1 MVTDEETSEESEIT
15 RRDLGKG
22 AIALLLIAGVG
33 GSCVH
38 LQSADRDRNASDDP
52 SNEGTPNPPETDLHP
67 TLEVRLDHPRPDL
80 ITTDTGTIRR
90 MDIPLEGSVAYR
102 HEDAARLQMTV
113 CATVE
118 EWTSEQSRMIDLSQ
132 RAGEI
137 EINQLVDVLEGHGTD
152 RFDNRKRG
160 TFERTDV
167 TLSVAFEILDT
178 GGNTLLSVTVS
189 FAVIVR
195 VYREREDDDPPA
207 RGGAGGQGS
216 FEIED

>member
-1 MVTDEETSEESEIT
+1 MITDEEMSEESEIT

-33 GSCVH
+33 GACVH
-38 LQSADRDRNASDDP
+38 LQSDERDRDDSDDP
-52 SNEGTPNPPETDLHP
+52 PTEETSDPPENDLHP
-67 TLEVRLDHPRPDL
+67 TLEVQLDHPRPDL

-90 MDIPLEGSVAYR
+90 VDVPLEGVVAYR
-102 HEDAARLQMTV
+102 HEDAVRLQMTA

-132 RAGEI
+132 KTGEI
-137 EINQLVDVLEGHGTD
+137 EIDDLVDVLEGHDTD

-189 FAVIVR
+189 FTVVVR

-207 RGGAGGQGS
+207 QSGASGQGS